1 MMEFTTQGQLERF
14 AAQSPHDVEIRDG
27 RVYELVE
34 YDDGSIEPQVVGS
47 VTDAL
52 TFVTSPSFLIGLA
65 VGVGVGV
72 VLD

>member
-1 MMEFTTQGQLERF
+1 MMEFNTRGQLERF
-14 AAQSPHDVEIRDG
+14 AAQSPHEVEVRDG

-34 YDDGSIEPQVVGS
+34 YDNGSVEPQVVGA

-52 TFVTSPSFLIGLA
+52 TFITSPPFILGLA